1 MNVLRCLA
9 FRPCPRPAGPVRR
22 PRGRGAPPARRPALH
37 FPRGFTLI
45 ELLVALA
52 LMALM
57 ALMSWRGID
66 GMLRTQEQTRTR
78 ADALL
83 VLQTALGQWGAD
95 LDAML
100 ALPNT
105 VPIDWDGQVLRITRR
120 SSAPSDEG
128 ALVVA
133 WTRRGTA
140 SGAQWLRWQSPPL
153 RTRAAW
159 QQAWQQAA
167 QWARNPSSADQ
178 QREVALLPID
188 GWQIFYFRG
197 NAWSNPLSSSG
208 ATTPVNASPGAAGLP
223 LLGTTGTAGNAAM
236 PDGVRLL
243 LTPSPGQALAGQITR
258 DWASPLLGGGKS

>member
-1 MNVLRCLA
+1 MNALRCIA
-9 FRPCPRPAGPVRR
+9 FRPFPLPTGLVRKPRVRGARPARL
-22 PRGRGAPPARRPALH
+22 PALH
-37 FPRGFTLI
+37 VPRGFTLI
-45 ELLVALA
+45 ELLVALVI
-52 LMALM
+52 MALM

-100 ALPNT
+100 ALPTT

-120 SSAPSDEG
+120 SSAPGDEG

-133 WTRRGTA
+133 WTRRGTP

-208 ATTPVNASPGAAGLP
+208 AAAPANASPGAAGLP
-223 LLGTTGTAGNAAM
+223 LLGSSDATSNATM

>member
-140 SGAQWLRWQSPPL
+140 TRRAVAALAVAPAAHARRVAASLAAGRAMGAQP
-153 RTRAAW
+153 
-159 QQAWQQAA
+159 
-167 QWARNPSSADQ
+167 Q
-178 QREVALLPID
+178 QRRP
-188 GWQIFYFRG
+188 
-197 NAWSNPLSSSG
+197 
-208 ATTPVNASPGAAGLP
+208 AA
-223 LLGTTGTAGNAAM
+223 
-236 PDGVRLL
+236 
-243 LTPSPGQALAGQITR
+243 
-258 DWASPLLGGGKS
+258 